1 MDEMVQEVVAGTG
14 QPAQNQYGLAR
25 SKTVFCFRFIHEKF
39 KCITLAILLIIMCL
53 EIVKLSLPAL
63 SADEKKEITK
73 GLLRAGRRMASA
85 IKKMYNITIDDD
97 IATLL
102 FQNIPTTTT
111 EFPYSIIQNLNF
123 TEYGL

>member
-1 MDEMVQEVVAGTG
+1 MEQVEDVID
-14 QPAQNQYGLAR
+14 QPPRNQYNFAK

-53 EIVKLSLPAL
+53 EIVKLTVPAL

-73 GLLRAGRRMASA
+73 SLIRAGRKMATA
-85 IKKMYNITIDDD
+85 IKKLYNITIDDD

-102 FQNIPTTTT
+102 FQGTTLTTT
-111 EFPYSIIQNLNF
+111 ELPHSVIQNF
-123 TEYGL
+123 SIPEYGL